1 MDGGGGAAALEP
13 YPQWCYTHET
23 GEVFKGERSSF
34 DDVLMNRATWYITD
48 GVQPRLINCL
58 ARTVLLTP
66 PERQTLKVSGYIW
79 PVLVC
84 IRMFHRPLPA
94 LQRDESI
101 QATCTQK
108 LPRVPG
114 CLANKQMK

>member
-23 GEVFKGERSSF
+23 GEVFKGERTSF

-48 GVQPRLINCL
+48 GVPPMLNCL

-66 PERQTLKVSGYIW
+66 PDRKIYKVCRYGQCW
-79 PVLVC
+79 GV
-84 IRMFHRPLPA
+84 
-94 LQRDESI
+94 
-101 QATCTQK
+101 
-108 LPRVPG
+108 
-114 CLANKQMK
+114 